1 MNAVMINVLYF
12 IVFVGCLFSWLPLP
26 LHRQSSKKTTQLCHM
41 IVKKIGRFGKPC
53 YEINWDLAPCDFSL
67 TPSPYFSVLSSA
79 HWLLLRPPQE
89 NKFSAVEEISS
100 IMRMVLDYPCILPK
114 PRGPHTLIDPCI
126 LLLFS
131 PATESDLKS

>member
-1 MNAVMINVLYF
+1 
-12 IVFVGCLFSWLPLP
+12 
-26 LHRQSSKKTTQLCHM
+26 M

-53 YEINWDLAPCDFSL
+53 YEVNRDLAYCDFTL
-67 TPSPYFSVLSSA
+67 TPPPFFSSSFPA
-79 HWLLLRPPQE
+79 TGSYYGLNQK

-100 IMRMVLDYPCILPK
+100 IMTMVLDSLCILPK